1 LPSFSMTGATSAN
14 GHLPFKS
21 ETRLVTRKAAPLL
34 AF

>member
-1 LPSFSMTGATSAN
+1 
-14 GHLPFKS
+14 LPFKS